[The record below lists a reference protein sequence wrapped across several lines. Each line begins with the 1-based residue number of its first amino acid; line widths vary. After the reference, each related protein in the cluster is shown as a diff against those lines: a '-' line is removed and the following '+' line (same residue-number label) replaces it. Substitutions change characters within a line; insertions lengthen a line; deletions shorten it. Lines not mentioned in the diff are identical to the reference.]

1 MKIRKLFKYVLLGL
15 AVGLIIGFGYQKFN
29 SSSKSHVQ
37 TSDSSQTSSQEGTTS
52 KESSSSQ
59 SSDETTSKVS
69 WKKSDTTIK
78 FPILMY
84 HHISEVVDGNTL
96 FVPPA
101 EFEMEMKTLKDAGYY
116 TLSPDEAYRVLTK
129 NEKPADKIVWVTLD
143 DGYVDNMKNA
153 QPVLDKLKMK
163 ATIMSIWN
171 MKDGLDKM
179 TDDQLLQINKDPL
192 ITIESHTVDHID
204 LGQASDEEASYQLV
218 ESKKGLDK
226 LLNQDTSVIC
236 YPSGRYNDDT
246 GILAKDAGYK
256 MGLTTNPGLASID
269 DGIFT
274 LNRVRVAYGHDS
286 QSFLNLI
293 SE

>member
-1 MKIRKLFKYVLLGL
+1 MKNLLKYVLLGL
-15 AVGLIIGFGYQKFN
+15 TLGLIIGFGYQKFTASTKN
-29 SSSKSHVQ
+29 QPQ
-37 TSDSSQTSSQEGTTS
+37 TSESGQKQASTKKASSTQASSTDTSQ
-52 KESSSSQ
+52 
-59 SSDETTSKVS
+59 VS
-69 WKKSDTTIK
+69 WKKYDTTIK

-101 EFEMEMKTLKDAGYY
+101 EFEMEMKALKDAGYY

-153 QPVLDKLKMK
+153 QPVLDQLKMK

-179 TDDQLLQINKDPL
+179 TDEQLLQINKDPL

-246 GILAKDAGYK
+246 GIIAKDAGYK

-269 DGIFT
+269 DGLFA
-274 LNRVRVAYGHDS
+274 LNRVRVAYGHNS